1 MKLYDIYSGTVIGS
15 FPDDLRSGKEKR
27 RDRRKKERR
36 ENGEKFK
43 NTSKPILGVQIN
55 QEDQ

>member
-1 MKLYDIYSGTVIGS
+1 MILEVAKKNEEIG
-15 FPDDLRSGKEKR
+15 E
-27 RDRRKKERR
+27 KERR

-55 QEDQ
+55 QEDQQY